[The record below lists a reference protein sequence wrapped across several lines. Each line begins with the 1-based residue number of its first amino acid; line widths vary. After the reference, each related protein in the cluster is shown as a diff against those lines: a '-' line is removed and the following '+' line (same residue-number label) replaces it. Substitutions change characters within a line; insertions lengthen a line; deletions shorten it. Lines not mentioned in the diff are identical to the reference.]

1 MSFDSL
7 GLAPELLQAV
17 RDCGYTVPTPI
28 QEQAIPHLLAGRDM
42 MGCAQT
48 GTGKTAAFALPILH
62 QMRGTPPGHLRAL
75 VLVPT
80 RELAIQV
87 GRSIREF
94 GEPLGLRS
102 TAVYGGVPIAPQ
114 EMMLRHGVDVLVATP
129 GRLKDHIWRGLID
142 FRETCFLVLDE
153 ADRML
158 DMGFIDAVRE
168 IVALIPRE
176 RQTMLF
182 SATLDPAIVRLAK
195 DILKDPVRVAV
206 APSATVAD
214 GIEHVMVAVHSG
226 SKKNALLELI
236 RRHQMFRTLVF
247 TRTRRGA
254 SRLAIDLKRDG
265 HRVSSIH
272 SDKTQTQ
279 RLDALE
285 AFREGTID
293 FLVATDIA
301 ARGLDVEGISHVVN
315 FDLPRNAEDYVHRI
329 GRTARAGHSGV
340 AISLVGPE
348 DGGSVRSIE
357 QLIGRALSAE
367 VGRGIG
373 QEPAELMMAGGG
385 GARSIVAV
393 GQGMPLGPRQR
404 GGSPVAARG
413 VARARPASIRREEAS
428 RSQAIRREVAPRPL
442 VGPPAVRRE
451 GPFMATAVRGAV
463 PSRSTPLVAARG
475 EEPARIVR
483 RSGVPPQGAEPPL
496 GNGDRPDRGPQ
507 DRPRRGVGRDEAGP
521 RFERGR
527 REDTPRPSDR
537 LHGSAPRRDS
547 GRDSRHATRREMTL
561 APSRGYQE
569 KESPLRRVLSRLG
582 FSQPR

>member
-1 MSFDSL
+1 MSFESL

-17 RDCGYTVPTPI
+17 RDCGYTAPTPI
-28 QEQAIPHLLAGRDM
+28 QEQAIPHLLAGRDI

-62 QMRGTPPGHLRAL
+62 QMRGTAPGHLRAL

-87 GRSIREF
+87 GRSIREY

-102 TAVYGGVPIAPQ
+102 SAVYGGVPLAPQ
-114 EMMLRHGVDVLVATP
+114 EMMLRYGVDVLVATP
-129 GRLKDHIWRGLID
+129 GRLKDHIWRGLVD
-142 FRETCFLVLDE
+142 FRETRFLVLDE

-236 RRHQMFRTLVF
+236 RRHKMLRTLVF

-265 HRVSSIH
+265 HRVSAIH

-279 RLDALE
+279 RLEALE
-285 AFREGTID
+285 AFREGKIN

-301 ARGLDVEGISHVVN
+301 ARGLDVQGISHVVN

-329 GRTARAGHSGV
+329 GRTARAGQTGV

-348 DGGSVRSIE
+348 DKGSVRSIE
-357 QLIGRALSAE
+357 QLIGRALSTEA
-367 VGRGIG
+367 GRSVAR
-373 QEPAELMMAGGG
+373 EPAELVMAGGG
-385 GARSIVAV
+385 GGRSLVAV
-393 GQGMPLGPRQR
+393 
-404 GGSPVAARG
+404 ARG
-413 VARARPASIRREEAS
+413 STRG
-428 RSQAIRREVAPRPL
+428 PRPL
-442 VGPPAVRRE
+442 VVRRE
-451 GPFMATAVRGAV
+451 GLSMATAVRGQV
-463 PSRSTPLVAARG
+463 PSRSTAPVMARG
-475 EEPARIVR
+475 EDPVLITP
-483 RSGVPPQGAEPPL
+483 RSAAPSQGAVPL
-496 GNGDRPDRGPQ
+496 LGEGARPSRGQQ
-507 DRPRRGVGRDEAGP
+507 DRSRRGAGRDEAGP

-527 REDTPRPSDR
+527 RDAAPRTSDR
-537 LHGSAPRRDS
+537 PGGSAQRHDS
-547 GRDSRHATRREMTL
+547 GRDSGHAVRREMTL

-569 KESPLRRVLSRLG
+569 KENPLRRVLSRLG
-582 FSQPR
+582 FNPAR

>member
-1 MSFDSL
+1 MSFESL

-62 QMRGTPPGHLRAL
+62 QMRGTAPGHLRAL

-87 GRSIREF
+87 GRSIREY

-102 TAVYGGVPIAPQ
+102 SAVYGGVPLAPQ
-114 EMMLRHGVDVLVATP
+114 EMMLRYGVDVLVATP
-129 GRLKDHIWRGLID
+129 GRLKDHIWRGLVD
-142 FRETCFLVLDE
+142 FRETRFLVLDE

-236 RRHQMFRTLVF
+236 RRHQMLRTLVF

-265 HRVSSIH
+265 HLVSAIH

-279 RLDALE
+279 RLEALE
-285 AFREGTID
+285 AFREGKIN

-301 ARGLDVEGISHVVN
+301 ARGLDVQGISHVVN

-329 GRTARAGHSGV
+329 GRTARAGQTGV

-348 DGGSVRSIE
+348 DSGCVRSIE
-357 QLIGRALSAE
+357 QLIGRALSTEAGRY
-367 VGRGIG
+367 VGG
-373 QEPAELMMAGGG
+373 EPAELVMAGGG
-385 GARSIVAV
+385 GGRSLVASAP
-393 GQGMPLGPRQR
+393 G
-404 GGSPVAARG
+404 
-413 VARARPASIRREEAS
+413 SIRSS
-428 RSQAIRREVAPRPL
+428 RPR
-442 VGPPAVRRE
+442 VVRPE
-451 GPFMATAVRGAV
+451 GSSMATAVRGQV
-463 PSRSTPLVAARG
+463 PSRSTVPVRARG
-475 EEPARIVR
+475 EEPALIT
-483 RSGVPPQGAEPPL
+483 
-496 GNGDRPDRGPQ
+496 
-507 DRPRRGVGRDEAGP
+507 
-521 RFERGR
+521 RFERGGR
-527 REDTPRPSDR
+527 DDGPRPSNR
-537 LHGSAPRRDS
+537 PRGSAPRRDS
-547 GRDSRHATRREMTL
+547 GRDSRHAVRREMTL

-582 FSQPR
+582 FNPVR

>member
-1 MSFDSL
+1 MSFESL

-28 QEQAIPHLLAGRDM
+28 QEQAIPHIIAGSDL

-102 TAVYGGVPIAPQ
+102 TAVYGGVPLAPQ

-142 FRETCFLVLDE
+142 FKETRFLVLDE

-182 SATLDPAIVRLAK
+182 SATLEPAIVRLAR
-195 DILKDPVRVAV
+195 DILRNPIRVEA
-206 APSATVAD
+206 APPATVAD
-214 GIEHVMVAVHSG
+214 GIEHVMVAVPSG
-226 SKKNALLELI
+226 SKKNALLGLI

-265 HRVSSIH
+265 HRASSIH

-279 RLDALE
+279 RLAALE
-285 AFREGTID
+285 AFREGKID
-293 FLVATDIA
+293 VLVATDIA
-301 ARGLDVEGISHVVN
+301 ARGLDVQGISHVVN

-329 GRTARAGHSGV
+329 GRTARAGMCGV

-348 DGGSVRSIE
+348 DSGSVRSIE
-357 QLIGRALSAE
+357 QLIGCSLTAEGELRA
-367 VGRGIG
+367 G
-373 QEPAELMMAGGG
+373 QRPAERVASGRADPHGGHGERVLVAAGP
-385 GARSIVAV
+385 VAV
-393 GQGMPLGPRQR
+393 RGSRPR
-404 GGSPVAARG
+404 GGSPIAARG
-413 VARARPASIRREEAS
+413 VAQVPPAPIRREEAS
-428 RSQAIRREVAPRPL
+428 RSAAVVREDAPRPL
-442 VGPPAVRRE
+442 AVRRE
-451 GPFMATAVRGAV
+451 GFSMATAVRGQV
-463 PSRSTPLVAARG
+463 PSRSVLPVSGRSAETAPAFRQPEGDLPVRLREDGPRRRAERPEAAPR
-475 EEPARIVR
+475 ADHR
-483 RSGVPPQGAEPPL
+483 RRDESP
-496 GNGDRPDRGPQ
+496 RPRERHRGPSV
-507 DRPRRGVGRDEAGP
+507 R
-521 RFERGR
+521 
-527 REDTPRPSDR
+527 S
-537 LHGSAPRRDS
+537 DS
-547 GRDSRHATRREMTL
+547 GRGLLNVTGRPAL
-561 APSRGYQE
+561 LPPSRGYLE
-569 KESPLRRVLSRLG
+569 KEGVLRRVLSRLG
-582 FSQPR
+582 LN

>member
-1 MSFDSL
+1 MSFESL

-62 QMRGTPPGHLRAL
+62 QMRGTAPGHLRAL

-87 GRSIREF
+87 GRSIREY

-102 TAVYGGVPIAPQ
+102 SAVYGGVPLAPQ
-114 EMMLRHGVDVLVATP
+114 EMMLRYGVDVLVATP
-129 GRLKDHIWRGLID
+129 GRLKDHIWRGLVD
-142 FRETCFLVLDE
+142 FRETRFLVLDE

-236 RRHQMFRTLVF
+236 KRHQMLRTLVF

-265 HRVSSIH
+265 HRVSAIH

-279 RLDALE
+279 RLEALE
-285 AFREGTID
+285 AFREGTIN

-301 ARGLDVEGISHVVN
+301 ARGLDVQGISHVVN

-329 GRTARAGHSGV
+329 GRTARAGQTGV

-367 VGRGIG
+367 TGRSVRR
-373 QEPAELMMAGGG
+373 EPAELVMAGGG
-385 GARSIVAV
+385 GELA
-393 GQGMPLGPRQR
+393 L
-404 GGSPVAARG
+404 VAAAQG
-413 VARARPASIRREEAS
+413 SIRGR
-428 RSQAIRREVAPRPL
+428 RPL
-442 VGPPAVRRE
+442 AARRE
-451 GPFMATAVRGAV
+451 GSSMATAVRGQV
-463 PSRSTPLVAARG
+463 PSRSTAPAMARG
-475 EEPARIVR
+475 PAPALITPRVGLPSQGAVPPMGGVPMQAAVPSLGKGV
-483 RSGVPPQGAEPPL
+483 RSG
-496 GNGDRPDRGPQ
+496 RGPE
-507 DRPRRGVGRDEAGP
+507 DRTLRGPSRDKAGP

-527 REDTPRPSDR
+527 RDDTPRPGDR
-537 LHGSAPRRDS
+537 PRGSAPRRDS
-547 GRDSRHATRREMTL
+547 ERDPRPVARREMTL
-561 APSRGYQE
+561 APSRGYQD

-582 FSQPR
+582 FNPAR

>member
-1 MSFDSL
+1 MSFESL

-62 QMRGTPPGHLRAL
+62 QMRGTAPGHLRAL

-102 TAVYGGVPIAPQ
+102 SAVYGGVPLAPQ
-114 EMMLRHGVDVLVATP
+114 EMMLRYGVDVLVATP
-129 GRLKDHIWRGLID
+129 GRLKDHIWRGLVD
-142 FRETCFLVLDE
+142 FRETRFLVLDE

-195 DILKDPVRVAV
+195 DILRDPVRVAV

-236 RRHQMFRTLVF
+236 GRHPMFRTLVF

-265 HRVSSIH
+265 HRVSAIH

-279 RLDALE
+279 RLEALE
-285 AFREGTID
+285 AFREGKID

-301 ARGLDVEGISHVVN
+301 ARGLDVQGISHVVN

-329 GRTARAGHSGV
+329 GRTARAGQTGV

-367 VGRGIG
+367 AGRSVG

-385 GARSIVAV
+385 GGRSLVAV
-393 GQGMPLGPRQR
+393 ARGSTRGSRPR

-413 VARARPASIRREEAS
+413 VAPSRPAPIRREEPS
-428 RSQAIRREVAPRPL
+428 RSDAVWREDGPWPL
-442 VGPPAVRRE
+442 VVRRE
-451 GPFMATAVRGAV
+451 GSSMATAVRGRV
-463 PSRSTPLVAARG
+463 PSRSTAPVTARG
-475 EEPARIVR
+475 EEPALITR
-483 RSGVPPQGAEPPL
+483 RPAVPPL
-496 GNGDRPDRGPQ
+496 GEGVRPNRGPQ
-507 DRPRRGVGRDEAGP
+507 DRPRRGTGRDETGP

-527 REDTPRPSDR
+527 RDDIPRPSDR
-537 LHGSAPRRDS
+537 PRGSAPRPDSGRDSGHDS
-547 GRDSRHATRREMTL
+547 GRDSRHATRPEMTL

-582 FSQPR
+582 FNQPH